1 MGRTEQS
8 AGFKVRVF
16 LMTKVKKKLTT
27 TVYFTEEQQILLK
40 ELSRKSKVPV
50 AEYVR
55 QGIDLILDKNR
66 DMIPGQLSFLLDEDK
81 NNNRK

>member
-1 MGRTEQS
+1 
-8 AGFKVRVF
+8 
-16 LMTKVKKKLTT
+16 MTKVKKKLTT